1 MKSVTPP
8 KRVTAF
14 VKGTRSAKKILL
26 SYFYILLLV
35 TLLCF
40 VMSGGYSL
48 WTYQQQMS
56 ISNQASLDVY
66 FNNLVYEL
74 EDLTLFNQDV
84 YSGNADFITLSSKAD
99 TLSDS
104 QKLRMEY
111 NLRNSIQNRVP
122 DTGAI
127 FIFNDTKSVYFYRY
141 GSNFLGGTVTRAS
154 MELMSQVRERLLAV
168 NQSELMR
175 WQVYSDDEN
184 VVLMNTYR
192 LRNLYVC
199 SMVDLNAFVSAHT
212 TNGETSEYVFFTKD
226 KILTNVDY
234 TNQKGVTLERI
245 RNIDDNFVANL
256 VAGNII
262 RSNYYESFGIG
273 LSGITSLEDMWG
285 YLRVSV
291 ILFLVAIVVI
301 CVLFIV
307 IYSFISRYLIY
318 PLNQITSA
326 SKKLTGVDAD
336 ETTLQDKDDLLEYS
350 TIRIALNQ
358 LVTQKVGLE
367 QDNISKTREKE
378 HALLQYYQLQ
388 TRSHFLLNCLK
399 SLYNMSEGGEIEKIK
414 MMILAFS
421 NHLRY
426 VFHDNLLLV
435 TLRSELDET
444 QDYYQIM
451 QMDRANPFLL
461 NLDVDQ
467 SLLDCQVPPLVVQTF
482 LENSFKYN
490 PAHNRILRFLVQ
502 IDQIE
507 MENKPYI
514 RLRLSDNGIGYSKEV
529 LKRLSA
535 ADEQFE
541 QYHVGISNLRR
552 RMKLIYHDDYQIA
565 FFNVL
570 GGGACSLIYLPIRKS

>member
-1 MKSVTPP
+1 M
-8 KRVTAF
+8 
-14 VKGTRSAKKILL
+14 KGTRSAKKILL

-461 NLDVDQ
+461 NLEVDQ

>member
-8 KRVTAF
+8 KRGTAF

-461 NLDVDQ
+461 NLEVDQ

>member
-1 MKSVTPP
+1 MK
-8 KRVTAF
+8 
-14 VKGTRSAKKILL
+14 GMRSAKTILL
-26 SYFYILLLV
+26 SYFYVLLLI

-40 VMSGGYSL
+40 AMYGGYSL
-48 WTYQQQMS
+48 WTYQQQM
-56 ISNQASLDVY
+56 IFSNQASLDVY
-66 FNNLVYEL
+66 FNNLVYVL
-74 EDLTLFNQDV
+74 EDLTLFNQNV
-84 YSGNADFITLSSKAD
+84 YSGNSDFITLSSKAD

-104 QKLRMEY
+104 PKLTMEY

-127 FIFNDTKSVYFYRY
+127 FIFNESKSVYFYRY
-141 GSNFLGGTVTRAS
+141 GSNFLGGTVTRSS
-154 MELMSQVRERLLAV
+154 MDLMSRVRERLLSD
-168 NQSELMR
+168 NQSDLMQ
-175 WQVYSDDEN
+175 WQVYSDDKN
-184 VVLMNTYR
+184 VLLMNAFR
-192 LRNLYVC
+192 LRDLYVC
-199 SMVDLNAFVSAHT
+199 SMVDLNAFVRAHT

-226 KILTNVDY
+226 DILTNVDY
-234 TNQKGVTLERI
+234 TAEKGITLERI
-245 RNIDDNFVANL
+245 KSNDESFL
-256 VAGNII
+256 TSLYAGNII
-262 RSNYYESFGIG
+262 RSNYYDAFGIG
-273 LSGITSLEDMWG
+273 LSGIMSLEDMWG
-285 YLRVSV
+285 YLRISV
-291 ILFLVAIVVI
+291 TLFLVAIIVI
-301 CVLFIV
+301 CVLFVV

-318 PLNQITSA
+318 PLNQITNA

-358 LVTQKVGLE
+358 LVTQKVDLE

-388 TRSHFLLNCLK
+388 TGSHFLLNCLK

-435 TLRSELDET
+435 TLKSELDET

-461 NLDVDQ
+461 NLEVDQ
-467 SLLDCQVPPLVVQTF
+467 NLLDCQVPPLVVQTF

-490 PAHNRILRFLVQ
+490 PVHNRILRFLVQ

-529 LKRLSA
+529 LRKLSD

-541 QYHVGISNLRR
+541 QHHVGISNLRR
-552 RMKLIYHDDYQIA
+552 RMKLIYHDDYQVA

-570 GGGACSLIYLPIRKS
+570 GGGACSLIYLPIRKEG

>member
-1 MKSVTPP
+1 
-8 KRVTAF
+8 
-14 VKGTRSAKKILL
+14 
-26 SYFYILLLV
+26 
-35 TLLCF
+35 
-40 VMSGGYSL
+40 
-48 WTYQQQMS
+48 
-56 ISNQASLDVY
+56 
-66 FNNLVYEL
+66 
-74 EDLTLFNQDV
+74 
-84 YSGNADFITLSSKAD
+84 
-99 TLSDS
+99 
-104 QKLRMEY
+104 ME
-111 NLRNSIQNRVP
+111 V
-122 DTGAI
+122 
-127 FIFNDTKSVYFYRY
+127 
-141 GSNFLGGTVTRAS
+141 
-154 MELMSQVRERLLAV
+154 MSQVRERLLAV

-262 RSNYYESFGIG
+262 RSNYYELFGIG

-414 MMILAFS
+414 MMILAF
-421 NHLRY
+421 
-426 VFHDNLLLV
+426 
-435 TLRSELDET
+435 
-444 QDYYQIM
+444 
-451 QMDRANPFLL
+451 
-461 NLDVDQ
+461 
-467 SLLDCQVPPLVVQTF
+467 
-482 LENSFKYN
+482 
-490 PAHNRILRFLVQ
+490 
-502 IDQIE
+502 
-507 MENKPYI
+507 
-514 RLRLSDNGIGYSKEV
+514 
-529 LKRLSA
+529 
-535 ADEQFE
+535 
-541 QYHVGISNLRR
+541 
-552 RMKLIYHDDYQIA
+552 
-565 FFNVL
+565 
-570 GGGACSLIYLPIRKS
+570 